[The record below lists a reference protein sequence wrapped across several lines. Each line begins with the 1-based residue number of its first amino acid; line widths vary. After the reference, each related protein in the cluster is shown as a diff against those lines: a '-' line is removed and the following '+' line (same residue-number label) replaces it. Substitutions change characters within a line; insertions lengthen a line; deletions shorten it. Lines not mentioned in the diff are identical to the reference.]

1 MKQETQLEQSPKKEV
16 SGIWVLGLFV
26 LLLVGVM
33 VMHTLR
39 A

>member
-1 MKQETQLEQSPKKEV
+1 MNQETQLEQKPKKEV
-16 SGIWVLGLFV
+16 NGVWVLGLFV

-39 A
+39 S